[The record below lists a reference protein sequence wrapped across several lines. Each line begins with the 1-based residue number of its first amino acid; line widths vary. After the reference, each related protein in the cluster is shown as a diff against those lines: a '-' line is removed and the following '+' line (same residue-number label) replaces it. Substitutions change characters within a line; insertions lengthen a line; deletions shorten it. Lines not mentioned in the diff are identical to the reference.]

1 MGLPDN
7 KKTKCLS
14 LPRVANRGAAMD
26 GESLNAGDRST
37 GRSRGFGYVTFA
49 SSQDA
54 KVCSS
59 FVSVGRCMLIPLAEP
74 GRDERQ
80 PAKKATRI
88 FVARIPPSVSESDF
102 RSVGSF
108 LAYSFVVI
116 FLLRDHKWK
125 QHRGIGFITFATSDS
140 VEDLMEDTHHLGGTT
155 VAVDRATPKE
165 DGIFVDFRE
174 LETKEDP
181 KRSGHR
187 GFRFVTFAE
196 NGVADRVSRRSH
208 EICGQEVAVDSA
220 TPLDE
225 AGPSA
230 GGSSMLSSSSSRPEY
245 FGGYGGPMRSTF
257 GRTYGGGMS
266 LDDVSIRKPKILFIS
281 SFDF

>member
-174 LETKEDP
+174 LETKEQPLMIFATTLGGLAVFKTLTFQRTQREVDIEVSDSLP
-181 KRSGHR
+181 LLKMVLQIVYPGDLMKSVDKR
-187 GFRFVTFAE
+187 
-196 NGVADRVSRRSH
+196 
-208 EICGQEVAVDSA
+208 
-220 TPLDE
+220 
-225 AGPSA
+225 
-230 GGSSMLSSSSSRPEY
+230 
-245 FGGYGGPMRSTF
+245 
-257 GRTYGGGMS
+257 
-266 LDDVSIRKPKILFIS
+266 
-281 SFDF
+281 